1 MPLMPAWPAP
11 DHPSWRKE
19 TNYSQELARVLPRAF
34 ALLTTNSVIDYNKA
48 LELVLP
54 FVPQVVI
61 APQRLRVC
69 FIVASSLA
77 AFEANSEALVWLDE
91 AIELAIQGERD
102 DAVLDMLLLRA
113 SLYRAI
119 SHFSQ
124 AAGDMSTGLILLDQ
138 QYHEGNAPVTDL
150 KLHFTANLAGFEYYL
165 GHYEVAEQ
173 LLDDARML
181 SHDLPAALIEAATI
195 EWIQTHIHRL
205 RRRPEEA
212 IRTSL
217 AAATVFTES
226 GSAISAARA
235 QALAAEAAMDY
246 VSAFRAYA
254 DRSAILKL
262 AWPHLSMATNL
273 AREAHDPIGRLMIQ
287 LTRIRYGRLRQSN
300 ENRIA
305 KIENIIRKAR
315 NFGDTALVADAFTS
329 LADELAASGETESA
343 RNLYQQVLAML
354 DGGDFPAV
362 GVRARRALMI
372 PREWE

>member
-1 MPLMPAWPAP
+1 
-11 DHPSWRKE
+11 
-19 TNYSQELARVLPRAF
+19 
-34 ALLTTNSVIDYNKA
+34 
-48 LELVLP
+48 
-54 FVPQVVI
+54 
-61 APQRLRVC
+61 
-69 FIVASSLA
+69 
-77 AFEANSEALVWLDE
+77 VWLDE
-91 AIELAIQGERD
+91 AIELAFQVERD

-113 SLYRAI
+113 SLSRAT
-119 SHFSQ
+119 SQLSQ
-124 AAGDMSTGLILLDQ
+124 AAGDISKGLILLDQ
-138 QYHEGNAPVTDL
+138 QSRESNAPVTDL

-217 AAATVFTES
+217 AAATIFTES

-246 VSAFRAYA
+246 VSAFQADA
-254 DRSAILKL
+254 DRGAILKL
-262 AWPHLSMATNL
+262 AWPHLSMAMSL

-300 ENRIA
+300 ENRIT

-315 NFGDTALVADAFTS
+315 EIGDTALIADSFTA
-329 LADELAASGETESA
+329 LGDELAARGETESA

-362 GVRARRALMI
+362 GARARRALMI